1 MIEQQAFQQVSVD
14 ARENSRNMTDVCM
27 LENFTV
33 LLEKK
38 F

>member
-27 LENFTV
+27 LENITV